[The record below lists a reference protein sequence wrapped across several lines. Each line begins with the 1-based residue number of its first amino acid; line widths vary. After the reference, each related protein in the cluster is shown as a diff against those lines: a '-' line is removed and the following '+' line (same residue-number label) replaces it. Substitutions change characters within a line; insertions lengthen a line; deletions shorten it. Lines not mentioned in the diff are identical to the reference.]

1 MHSKLMTKTA
11 MCLAAS
17 TLAMAAG
24 HAEAV
29 PVAGLLTGSSATITH
44 TGNIGASV
52 DTRVIDVP
60 LIPSIAVGG
69 AVPLQ
74 YNSFPSNPISSGPA
88 SSNGRAGIASA
99 TSPTTFGLQFAP
111 TTLLTQRG
119 NTNTS
124 PSTASVLRYDFDAS
138 WQIQGT
144 AFGPGSMAGLQL
156 SLVAIVPNSS
166 AAFVEVTSGINFSY
180 TTLVAGTTLLRSVI
194 VPLPAIYLR
203 TAPGSEIATRSN
215 IAAALPGTLAVG
227 AVVSVSGFLQFRVHN
242 DGTEASVEL
251 LNGSVSP
258 TDALA
263 IPAPG
268 AMALL
273 AGAGLLATRRRR

>member
-29 PVAGLLTGSSATITH
+29 PVAVLLTDSSAIITH

-60 LIPSIAVGG
+60 MIPSIVVGG

-74 YNSFPSNPISSGPA
+74 YNLFPPISNGLA

-124 PSTASVLRYDFDAS
+124 PSTASVLRYDFNAS
-138 WQIQGT
+138 WLIQGT

-156 SLVAIVPNSS
+156 SLVASVPNSS

-180 TTLVAGTTLLRSVI
+180 TLGGTTLLRSDI

-227 AVVSVSGFLQFRVHN
+227 AVVSVSGYLQFRVHN

-268 AMALL
+268 AMAML

>member
-24 HAEAV
+24 HAEA
-29 PVAGLLTGSSATITH
+29 AAELLMGSSATITH

-52 DTRVIDVP
+52 DSIVTPIP
-60 LIPSIAVGG
+60 LIPSITVGG

-74 YNSFPSNPISSGPA
+74 YPSTTISNGPA
-88 SSNGRAGIASA
+88 SSQGVAGIASA
-99 TSPTTFGLQFAP
+99 TSGTTFGLQFA
-111 TTLLTQRG
+111 TGTRLTQRG
-119 NTNTS
+119 NTN
-124 PSTASVLRYDFDAS
+124 PLAITASVLRYDFNAS
-138 WQIQGT
+138 WLLEGT
-144 AFGPGSMAGLQL
+144 AFGPNSMAGLQL
-156 SLVAIVPNSS
+156 SLLVSVPNSS

-180 TTLVAGTTLLRSVI
+180 TLVGTTPLRSAI
-194 VPLPAIYLR
+194 VPSPAFYLR
-203 TAPGSEIATRSN
+203 TLFGNELATPSN
-215 IAAALPGTLAVG
+215 IMPANPGLLAVG

-268 AMALL
+268 AMAML